1 MTTPPTK
8 YLVSD
13 CDLGEEEALAVAD
26 VVRSKWL
33 SVGPRT
39 AEFEQAFSLHL
50 QGNLAE
56 SPHAVA
62 VANCTAALHLALL
75 AVGVEPGDEV
85 LVPSYTFVAS
95 ANAIL
100 YCGATPVFVDIN
112 GPGDL
117 NVDLDDLEAKI
128 TPKTKAVV
136 AVHMC
141 GFPVD
146 MDRLMALSET
156 HGFKVIEDA
165 CHGIGAT
172 YHGDPTPGSE
182 SKFRG
187 QKIGT
192 IGHAGCFSFFANKNL
207 VTGEGGM
214 VVSRDESIA
223 KHVRLARSHGMTKT
237 SWDKASGRAHGY
249 DVVQLGFNYRS
260 TELTAA
266 LGLIQLRK
274 LDANNNRR
282 RALVA
287 RYRDKFAAVAS
298 SLPLTVPFADRLEDS
313 AHHVFAVVLDDPD
326 RVTPL
331 REALTARHVQTTH
344 HYPPVHTFSHYQRL
358 VGEIDLPRTAEVSAR
373 EVTLPLHP
381 LLEASDVDEIVG
393 RLVDSFQ
400 SLLVKPGAGS

>member
-1 MTTPPTK
+1 MTETSKK

-13 CDLGEEEALAVAD
+13 CDLGEEEAQAVAD

-39 AEFEQAFSLHL
+39 ADFETAFAAHM
-50 QGNLAE
+50 QGNLVD
-56 SPHAVA
+56 PPYAVS
-62 VANCTAALHLALL
+62 VSNCTAALHLALL
-75 AVGVEPGDEV
+75 AVGVEAGDEV

-112 GPGDL
+112 GPHDL
-117 NVDLDDLEAKI
+117 NLDVADLERKI
-128 TPKTKAVV
+128 TPKTKAVI
-136 AVHMC
+136 AVHMA

-146 MDRLMALSET
+146 MDRLMSIAQQRGL
-156 HGFKVIEDA
+156 KVIEDA

-172 YHGDPTPGSE
+172 YHGPADGE

-192 IGHAGCFSFFANKNL
+192 IGDAGCFSFFANKNL

-214 VVSRDESIA
+214 VVTRDQDVA
-223 KHVRLARSHGMTKT
+223 KFVRLGRSHGMTKT
-237 SWDKASGRAHGY
+237 SWDKASGRASGY
-249 DVVQLGFNYRS
+249 DVVQLGFNYRG

-274 LDANNNRR
+274 VDANNAQRKAR
-282 RALVA
+282 VA
-287 RYRDKFAAVAS
+287 RYRERLAALAPA
-298 SLPLTVPFADRLEDS
+298 LPLTIPFADRLDDS
-313 AHHVFAVVLDDPD
+313 AHHVFAVVLDDAAA
-326 RVTPL
+326 VVPL
-331 REALTARHVQTTH
+331 REALTGLGVQTTH
-344 HYPPVHTFSHYQRL
+344 HYPPLHTFSHYIKH
-358 VGEIDLPRTAEVSAR
+358 VGKMSLPVSEDISAR

-381 LLEASDVDEIVG
+381 LLSNEDVDQIVD
-393 RLVDSFQ
+393 RLVEAFAQIETPSR
-400 SLLVKPGAGS
+400 

>member
-1 MTTPPTK
+1 MTTEPEKK

-13 CDLGEEEALAVAD
+13 CDLGEEEAQAVAE

-39 AEFEQAFSLHL
+39 ADFEAAFSSHM
-50 QGNLAE
+50 QGSLPEA
-56 SPHAVA
+56 PHAVG

-75 AVGVEPGDEV
+75 AVGVEAGDEV

-100 YCGATPVFVDIN
+100 YCGATPVFVEIN

-117 NVDLDDLEAKI
+117 NLDVDDLERKI

-136 AVHMC
+136 AVHMS

-146 MDRLMALSET
+146 MDRLMPLAEK
-156 HGFKVIEDA
+156 HGIKVIEDA
-165 CHGIGAT
+165 CHGIGAS
-172 YHGDPTPGSE
+172 YHGAEGSAY
-182 SKFRG
+182 RG
-187 QKIGT
+187 QKLGT

-214 VVSRDESIA
+214 VVTRDEDVA
-223 KHVRLARSHGMTKT
+223 KFVRLGRSHGMTKT

-249 DVVQLGFNYRS
+249 DVVQLGFNYRG

-274 LDANNNRR
+274 LDANNAQRKAR
-282 RALVA
+282 VA
-287 RYRDKFAAVAS
+287 RYRQKLAEQDA
-298 SLPLTVPFADRLEDS
+298 LPLTLPFADRLDDS
-313 AHHVFAVVLDDPD
+313 AHHVFPVVLDDAAA
-326 RVTPL
+326 VVPL
-331 REALTARHVQTTH
+331 REALTEMGVQTTH
-344 HYPPVHTFSHYQRL
+344 HYPPLHTFSHYRNI
-358 VGEIDLPRTAEVSAR
+358 VGEVSLPITEDVSAR

-381 LLEASDVDEIVG
+381 LMTDEDVDEIVE
-393 RLVDSFQ
+393 RLVKAFQ
-400 SLLVKPGAGS
+400 RIGQVTR

>member
-1 MTTPPTK
+1 MPERPE

-39 AEFEQAFSLHL
+39 AEFEEAFAK
-50 QGNLAE
+50 QMDV
-56 SPHAVA
+56 PHAVS
-62 VANCTAALHLALL
+62 VANCTAALHLALMS
-75 AVGVEPGDEV
+75 VGVGPGDEV

-95 ANAIL
+95 ANAVL

-112 GPGDL
+112 GPDDL
-117 NVDLDDLEAKI
+117 NVDLDDLAARI

-141 GFPVD
+141 GFGVD
-146 MDRLMALSET
+146 LDRLMALSAE
-156 HGFKVIEDA
+156 HGFAVVEDA

-172 YHGDPTPGSE
+172 YAGPEGSPH
-182 SKFRG
+182 RG
-187 QKIGT
+187 KKLGT

-214 VVSRDESIA
+214 VVTRDEAVA

-237 SWDKASGRAHGY
+237 SWDKARGRAQGY
-249 DVVQLGFNYRS
+249 DVVQLGYNYRG

-274 LDANNNRR
+274 LDTNNAARR
-282 RALVA
+282 DRVA
-287 RYRDKFAAVAS
+287 RYRERLAGAG
-298 SLPLTVPFADRLEDS
+298 LPLTLPFADRLEDS
-313 AHHVFAVVLDDPD
+313 AHHVFAVVLDDEALQA
-326 RVTPL
+326 PL
-331 REALTARHVQTTH
+331 REALTQRGVQTTH
-344 HYPPVHTFSHYQRL
+344 HYPPVHRFSHYRGI
-358 VGEIDLPRTAEVSAR
+358 VGDVDLPQTQSVSPR

-381 LLEASDVDEIVG
+381 LLTDADVDEIVN
-393 RLVDSFQ
+393 RLCLAFSGIGTGTAY
-400 SLLVKPGAGS
+400 S